1 MPEAPQCDRGGRDS
15 PGTTLDVLEF
25 KPDAESCARD
35 SDDDWLSV
43 RWAQPPNVQTKIHN
57 LRVVYWHN

>member
-1 MPEAPQCDRGGRDS
+1 MIVEVEIPLV
-15 PGTTLDVLEF
+15 TTLDVLEF

-35 SDDDWLSV
+35 GDDDLLSV
-43 RWAQPPNVQTKIHN
+43 RWAQPPNAQTKTHN